1 MVKSK
6 MTGRP
11 SRDLTK
17 LGFTWLAQGQHVTAE
32 KCFRAVLNMRLAT
45 QAERARARKGL
56 SAALDGQFR
65 SWEAEEV
72 V

>member
-17 LGFTWLAQGQHVTAE
+17 LGLAWLAQGQHVTAE
-32 KCFRAVLNMRLAT
+32 KCFRAVLNMRLAS
-45 QAERARARKGL
+45 QAERARAGKGL
-56 SAALDGQFR
+56 RTALDGQSR
-65 SWEAEEV
+65 YWEAEEV
-72 V
+72 